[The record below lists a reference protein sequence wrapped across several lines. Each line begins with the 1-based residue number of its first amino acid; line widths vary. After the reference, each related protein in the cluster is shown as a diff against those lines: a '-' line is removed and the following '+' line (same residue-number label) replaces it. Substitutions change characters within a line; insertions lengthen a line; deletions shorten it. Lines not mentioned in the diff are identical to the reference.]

1 MPATAP
7 RDSVVATVG
16 DGFGSLL
23 VHTTARYLGFEN
35 EQLSV
40 FGPSDNPVGTYQQFA
55 YNLGQTVLRSESESH
70 FLAPDWPTFAQLDAW
85 SHKSLKPLWRTTRR
99 KYNPG
104 VPEILTEAAVVTRR
118 VGWEQA
124 RIPKRVGWLQ
134 RQMKPMPH
142 FVMYDEEA
150 NFIGRS
156 KHVML
161 APGHGPLSFP
171 PLLAKARKD
180 PALADRIVQA
190 YEPKQ
195 YASGGRYI
203 VLGAGIASVNEW
215 VNILDAGGSVLA
227 LTRNEQPE
235 TQDLNVPR
243 CLFESIG
250 IDAYTRL
257 PFDQR
262 IEFLGQV
269 LRGTRPE
276 RQQWLSRIKAG
287 QQEGRFDAIV
297 GEIDKVEPGRA
308 GLRVYVK
315 SRSGED
321 PGWLDVTGVTAGTG
335 FNKSVL
341 TLPLIRRLVEFYKV
355 PVVEG
360 RLRLQTNCGV
370 PGLDLP
376 ESRLCCMGLIANNV
390 IPHGDTIAGLKFISR
405 RFVSDCAR
413 AEKLKKRSFPSRL
426 SLQYSMGRDVAQA
439 LRTVS
444 PTQQLA

>member
-1 MPATAP
+1 MTASAP
-7 RDSVVATVG
+7 RDSVIAVVG

-23 VHTTARYLGFEN
+23 VQCTARYLGFTNDEI
-35 EQLSV
+35 SI
-40 FGPSDNPVGTYQQFA
+40 FGPSDNPVATYQQFA

-85 SHKSLKPLWRTTRR
+85 SHKSLRPLYRSTTR

-118 VGWEQA
+118 IGWNDV
-124 RIPKRVGWLQ
+124 RVPTKVGWLQ
-134 RQMKPMPH
+134 RQTQPTPH
-142 FVMYDEEA
+142 FVMYDEQA
-150 NFIGRS
+150 NFIGRA

-161 APGHGPLSFP
+161 SPGHGPLSFP
-171 PLLAKARKD
+171 PVLAKARKD
-180 PALADRIVQA
+180 PAVADRIVQA

-195 YASGGRYI
+195 YAPGGRYI

-215 VNILDAGGSVLA
+215 ANILDAGASALA
-227 LTRNEQPE
+227 LTRNPQPE

-250 IDAYTRL
+250 IDAYTQL

-269 LRGTRPE
+269 LRGTRPQRRE
-276 RQQWLSRIKAG
+276 WLARIQNG
-287 QQEGRFDAIV
+287 QKDGRFDALI
-297 GEIDKVEPGRA
+297 GEIEKVEPGRA

-315 SRSGED
+315 SAHGED
-321 PGWLDVTGVTAGTG
+321 PGWLDVTGVVAGTG

-341 TLPLIRRLVEFYKV
+341 TIPLLRRLIEFYKV
-355 PVVEG
+355 PVVDG
-360 RLRLQTNCGV
+360 RIRLQTNCGV
-370 PGLDLP
+370 PGLDRP

-390 IPHGDTIAGLKFISR
+390 IPHGDTIAGLKFIAR
-405 RFVSDCAR
+405 RFVADCAR
-413 AEKLKKRSFPSRL
+413 AEKLRKRPFTSRL
-426 SLQYSMGRDVAQA
+426 ALQFSMGRDVAAA
-439 LRTVS
+439 LRTVT

>member
-35 EQLSV
+35 DQLSV
-40 FGPSDNPVGTYQQFA
+40 FGPSENPVGTYQQFA

-118 VGWEQA
+118 TGWEEA
-124 RIPKRVGWLQ
+124 RIPKKVGWLQ
-134 RQMKPMPH
+134 RQMQPTPH
-142 FVMYDEEA
+142 FVMYDEQA

-195 YASGGRYI
+195 YAAGGRYI

-215 VNILDAGGSVLA
+215 ANILDAGGSVLA

-276 RQQWLSRIKAG
+276 RRQWLSRIKAG

-297 GEIDKVEPGRA
+297 GEIDKIEPGRA

-315 SRSGED
+315 SKSGED

-360 RLRLQTNCGV
+360 RLRLQTNCGI

-413 AEKLKKRSFPSRL
+413 AEKLNRRSFPSRL
-426 SLQYSMGRDVAQA
+426 SLQYSMGRDVAEA

>member
-1 MPATAP
+1 MTASAP
-7 RDSVVATVG
+7 RDSVIAVVG

-23 VHTTARYLGFEN
+23 VHVTAQYLGFTNDEITI
-35 EQLSV
+35 
-40 FGPSDNPVGTYQQFA
+40 FGPSDNPVATYQQFA

-70 FLAPDWPTFAQLDAW
+70 FLGPDWPTFAQLDAW
-85 SHKSLKPLWRTTRR
+85 SHKSLRPLYRTTRR

-104 VPEILTEAAVVTRR
+104 VAEILTEAAVVTRR
-118 VGWEQA
+118 IGWNDV
-124 RIPKRVGWLQ
+124 RIPTRVGWLQ
-134 RQMKPMPH
+134 RQTQPVPH
-142 FVMYDEEA
+142 FVLYDEQA
-150 NFIGRS
+150 NFIGRA

-161 APGHGPLSFP
+161 SPGHGPLSFP
-171 PLLAKARKD
+171 PVLAKARKD
-180 PALADRIVQA
+180 PTIADRVVQA
-190 YEPKQ
+190 YEPKT
-195 YASGGRYI
+195 YAAGGRYI

-215 VNILDAGGSVLA
+215 ANILDAGGSVLA
-227 LTRNEQPE
+227 LTRNPQPE

-250 IDAYTRL
+250 IDAYTQL

-276 RQQWLSRIKAG
+276 RKEWLTRIQDG
-287 QQEGRFDAIV
+287 QKEGRFDALV

-315 SRSGED
+315 SMRGED
-321 PGWLDVTGVTAGTG
+321 PGWLDVTGVVAGTG

-341 TLPLIRRLVEFYKV
+341 TLPLLRRLVEFYKI
-355 PVVEG
+355 PVVDG
-360 RLRLQTNCGV
+360 KMKLQTNCGV
-370 PGLDLP
+370 PGLDRP

-390 IPHGDTIAGLKFISR
+390 IPHGDTIAGLKFIAR

-413 AEKLKKRSFPSRL
+413 AESLRRRPFTSRL
-426 SLQYSMGRDVAQA
+426 ALQFSMGRDVAAA
-439 LRTVS
+439 LRTVT

>member
-1 MPATAP
+1 MTATAP
-7 RDSVVATVG
+7 RDSVIAVVG
-16 DGFGSLL
+16 DGFGSLI
-23 VHTTARYLGFEN
+23 VHATARYLGFNNDEI
-35 EQLSV
+35 SI
-40 FGPSDNPVGTYQQFA
+40 FGPSSNPVGTYQQFA

-85 SHKSLKPLWRTTRR
+85 SHRSLRPLYRSARR

-104 VPEILTEAAVVTRR
+104 VPEILTEAAVVARR
-118 VGWEQA
+118 TQWDDSRVPS
-124 RIPKRVGWLQ
+124 RIGWLQ
-134 RQMKPMPH
+134 REMNPTPH
-142 FVMYDEEA
+142 FVLYDEQA
-150 NFIGRS
+150 NFIGRA

-171 PLLAKARKD
+171 PVLARARKD
-180 PALADRIVQA
+180 PAFGDRIVQA

-195 YASGGRYI
+195 YSADGRYI

-215 VNILDAGGSVLA
+215 ANILDTGASVLA
-227 LTRNEQPE
+227 LTRSAQPE

-243 CLFESIG
+243 CLFESAG
-250 IDAYTRL
+250 IDAYGAL
-257 PFDQR
+257 PFNER

-269 LRGTRPE
+269 LKGTRPE
-276 RQQWLSRIKAG
+276 RREWLARIQNG
-287 QQEGRFDAIV
+287 QREGRFDALI
-297 GEIDKVEPGRA
+297 GEIEKVESGRA
-308 GLRVYVK
+308 GLRVHVV
-315 SRSGED
+315 SSHGED
-321 PGWLDVTGVTAGTG
+321 PGWLDVTGVVAGTG

-341 TLPLIRRLVEFYKV
+341 TIPLMRRLVEFYKV
-355 PVVEG
+355 PVIDG
-360 RLRLQTNCGV
+360 RMRLQSNCGV

-390 IPHGDTIAGLKFISR
+390 IPHGDTIAGLTFIGR

-426 SLQYSMGRDVAQA
+426 ALQFSMGRDVAHA
-439 LRTVS
+439 LRTVA